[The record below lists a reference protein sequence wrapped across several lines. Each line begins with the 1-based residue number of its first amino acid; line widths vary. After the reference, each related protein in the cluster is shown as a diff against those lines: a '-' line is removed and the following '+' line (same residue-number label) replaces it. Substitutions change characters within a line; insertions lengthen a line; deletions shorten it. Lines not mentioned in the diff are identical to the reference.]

1 MLYSCNLLNDN
12 VSKTTKIYISLNKNN
27 KSKGG
32 PVLGH
37 CFFFLSIRTH
47 ILFVIFIHS
56 CTGVQIGGVVRYC
69 NSKSECRVKNGE

>member
-12 VSKTTKIYISLNKNN
+12 VSKTNLRIAC
-27 KSKGG
+27 

-37 CFFFLSIRTH
+37 FFFLSIRTH

-69 NSKSECRVKNGE
+69 SSKSECRLKNGE